1 MSELDLPQIAESQAL
16 AYVTSNDADAK
27 LESALCDE
35 LAGHDPSSGDVTLTD
50 AEFRTAWHHMIGGS
64 PAAAFNFIV
73 PAIKRPFMVT
83 NGSGETATVK
93 TASGAAGQVL
103 DGETRLFYCDGT
115 DVLGLTDSTSAG
127 GGGGAGSHS
136 GALVTKSA
144 NQSVANSSNMALGW
158 NSESYDT
165 GGFHDNSVNNSR
177 LTVPGGVSKVIVSGQ
192 VRWDSNTSGAREILV
207 EKNGSAT
214 YDGRPFRHIGAQ
226 PGRTIQGFVSPVLA
240 VTPGDYFE
248 MIAWQDSG
256 ASRDIESHASTWFSI
271 QAIE

>member
-35 LAGHDPSSGDVTLTD
+35 LAGHDPTSGDVTLSD
-50 AEFRTAWHHMIGGS
+50 AEFREAWHHVIGGTPS
-64 PAAAFNFIV
+64 GAFNFIV

-83 NGSGETATVK
+83 NASGQTATVK

-115 DVLGLTDSTSAG
+115 DVLALTDSTSAG
-127 GGGGAGSHS
+127 GGGGSHS

-144 NQSVANSSNMALGW
+144 NQSISNNTNTALSW
-158 NSESYDT
+158 NSEGYDT
-165 GGFHDNSVNNSR
+165 DSFHDNSTNNSR
-177 LTVPGGVSKVIVSGQ
+177 LTVPSGVSKVILSGQ
-192 VRWDSNTSGAREILV
+192 VRWDSNTSGTREILV
-207 EKNGSAT
+207 EKNGSGT
-214 YDGRPFRHIGAQ
+214 YDGRPFQHIGAQ
-226 PGRTIQGFVSPVLA
+226 SGRTMQSFVSPVLA
-240 VTPGDYFE
+240 VSPGDYFE
-248 MIAWQDSG
+248 LVAWQDSG

-271 QAIE
+271 QVVE